1 MAKILK
7 PTRFEE
13 NLISEIQKIADSDH
27 SGNYTAALES
37 LAKQALA
44 MRCISED
51 TRWQIYSA
59 SKNACGSDFF
69 EDRLI
74 RKLVDGLHI

>member
-13 NLISEIQKIADSDH
+13 SLISEIQKIADLEH

-37 LAKQALA
+37 LAKQALS
-44 MRCISED
+44 MRCIDED
-51 TRWQIYSA
+51 TRWKIYSA
-59 SKNACGSDFF
+59 SKKACGSGFF
-69 EDRLI
+69 EDRLT